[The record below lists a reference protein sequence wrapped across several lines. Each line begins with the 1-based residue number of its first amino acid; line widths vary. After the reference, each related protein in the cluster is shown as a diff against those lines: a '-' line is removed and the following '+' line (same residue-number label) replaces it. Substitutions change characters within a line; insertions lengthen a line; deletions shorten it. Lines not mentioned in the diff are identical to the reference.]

1 VKAKLALGAVLV
13 TGAAVLTHPAGAKT
27 AARDGV
33 LVLLIA
39 AAGCAVA
46 AAAAFAGARC
56 LGRRSDRRRELAAA
70 SLPRVAACP
79 AGRVTVHTP
88 AGWPRLAPDCG
99 CGRPAAVMVTYPDG
113 RPDQPACA
121 GCWRDTAVSEARA
134 AGRSTPPEPDGCCG
148 HGVPP
153 GPDGLRRCGLCD
165 LPAPGP
171 VPAAP
176 DNTPGHAD
184 MSEFETGS

>member
-1 VKAKLALGAVLV
+1 VKAKLALAAVLV
-13 TGAAVLTHPAGAKT
+13 TGAAVLAHPAGAKT

-33 LVLLIA
+33 LVLLFS
-39 AAGCAVA
+39 AAGCAVLA
-46 AAAAFAGARC
+46 AGAFAGARYA
-56 LGRRSDRRRELAAA
+56 GRRADRQRAAA
-70 SLPRVAACP
+70 AAGLPRVAACP

-113 RPDQPACA
+113 RPDQPSCA

-134 AGRSTPPEPDGCCG
+134 AGRPASPEP
-148 HGVPP
+148 
-153 GPDGLRRCGLCD
+153 
-165 LPAPGP
+165 PAPGP